1 VGLSKDLGFPQPLV
15 AFEWHLRARCA
26 HLDFF
31 LFLFLFVQD
40 RLSTVMD
47 HGMEWQ
53 QEAAARPSVLN
64 VIRAPGKAESA
75 APAYV
80 LVEYAPESGEA
91 DLCLQCAGVRA
102 AERLPLV
109 FGHV

>member
-1 VGLSKDLGFPQPLV
+1 
-15 AFEWHLRARCA
+15 
-26 HLDFF
+26 
-31 LFLFLFVQD
+31 
-40 RLSTVMD
+40 MD